1 MHTGRENALNRNYDT
16 INHRKYRKQTKKWDV
31 TPTKSNKEY
40 KYIPE
45 LVTAIL
51 EEQKVSVHNLKHQVT
66 LPREH
71 STSIQATIAHTTPH
85 KTAELVKNK
94 RTRFA

>member
-1 MHTGRENALNRNYDT
+1 MR
-16 INHRKYRKQTKKWDV
+16 
-31 TPTKSNKEY
+31 
-40 KYIPE
+40 
-45 LVTAIL
+45 AIL
-51 EEQKVSVHNLKHQVT
+51 EEQKVSVHNLKHLVT

-71 STSIQATIAHTTPH
+71 PTNNQATVAHTTPD